1 MNLPLSLDWLALSL
15 ELTSPVR
22 EAPAGHT
29 WCKYTPTNVW
39 GSRWCLY
46 NEYGEKVFTLLFNP
60 RSRGFM
66 KEDRALLEVANEWLY
81 HGLGVTGVLN
91 LLSMCAGYR
100 VTGVNRVDL
109 AADFVP
115 DAAQRDV
122 ILGLDTRRYRV
133 QGKQNGSGFWSQAG
147 AKGNVADEW
156 LGFCPHDMNWGHKTS
171 DVKWKLYY
179 KSKELRDAAG
189 GRGYEKP
196 YIVDMWRECG
206 MDIDRVWRLEVSLT
220 NCNTFD
226 FMGDRLDYYR
236 LMHST
241 CDIFN
246 SLYTSRFVVR
256 ANEGHADKSNDA
268 IIPFLPVGKLKGA
281 FKVHRE
287 KVVATR
293 NGATSL
299 LRHLVADVQT
309 EPVLLNEPIREAT
322 LATIETI
329 LDANGMHEYFLLM
342 TGESFDSWREW
353 LRVKAYYWDEQPQ
366 GLGRTQTDAVE
377 LAMVDAGLI
386 DTDPLG
392 TPSSM
397 SPQRSATGRQQE
409 LWSASGSPLP

>member
-1 MNLPLSLDWLALSL
+1 
-15 ELTSPVR
+15 
-22 EAPAGHT
+22 
-29 WCKYTPTNVW
+29 
-39 GSRWCLY
+39 
-46 NEYGEKVFTLLFNP
+46 
-60 RSRGFM
+60 M

-91 LLSMCAGYR
+91 LLSQCAGFR

-115 DAAQRDV
+115 DEAQRDV

-133 QGKQNGSGFWSQAG
+133 QGKQNGNGWWTQAG
-147 AKGNVADEW
+147 AKGNVTEEW

-196 YIVDMWRECG
+196 YIVDMWREAG

-226 FMGDRLDYYR
+226 FKGDRLDYYR
-236 LMHST
+236 VMHST

-246 SLYTSRFVVR
+246 SLYTSRFVIR
-256 ANEGHADKSNDA
+256 ANEGHRDKSNDA
-268 IIPFLPVGKLKGA
+268 IIPFLPVGRLKGA

-287 KVVATR
+287 RTVATR

-309 EPVLLNEPIREAT
+309 ESVMLNEPIREAT

-342 TGESFDSWREW
+342 TGQSFDSWREW
-353 LRVKAYYWDEQPQ
+353 VRVKAYYWDEQPQ
-366 GLGRTQTDAVE
+366 GLGRTNTDVVE
-377 LAMVDAGLI
+377 MAMVDAGLV

-392 TPSSM
+392 TPSLL
-397 SPQRSATGRQQE
+397 SPQRSATGRQLE
-409 LWSASGSPLP
+409 MWSADGSKLP